1 MQGFLKFICVGV
13 LNMLNKEEINKIILE
28 NKNILKKYSVKTIDL
43 FGSYVR
49 NEQRE
54 DSDIDFF
61 VDFEK
66 PTFNNYMDL
75 IFSLE
80 NLFKKK
86 ISIITPGSL
95 SPYLKPY
102 IEKEKIR
109 IET

>member
-1 MQGFLKFICVGV
+1 
-13 LNMLNKEEINKIILE
+13 MLNKEEIKKIILE
-28 NKNILKKYSVKTIDL
+28 NKTVLRKYSVRTIDL

-49 NEQRE
+49 SEQRE
-54 DSDIDFF
+54 GSDIDFL

-75 IFSLE
+75 IFFLE

-86 ISIITPGSL
+86 ISVITPGSL

-102 IEKEKIR
+102 IEKEKVR